1 MNIFVEQE
9 TDMQIFRADNHEAE
23 LVGWGVR
30 VLMVSDPRATGTE
43 SVMRRVSG
51 FGGLVDHQDE
61 LYAGLGAMLDD
72 PTGYGLFVMLCDEL
86 GGLEVGQKA
95 HALLRGSN
103 CTAPIILISN
113 EVSEQSFPEDRSAP
127 ILLRSPLSA
136 VSMRVGFEHA
146 LRERLIWQAA

>member
-146 LRERLIWQAA
+146 LRERLI